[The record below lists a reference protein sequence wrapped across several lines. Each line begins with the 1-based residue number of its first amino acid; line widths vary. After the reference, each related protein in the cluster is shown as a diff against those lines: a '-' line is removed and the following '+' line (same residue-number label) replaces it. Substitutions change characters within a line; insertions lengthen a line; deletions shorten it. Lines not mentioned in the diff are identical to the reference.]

1 MISFDPVTLLQGQ
14 YLQWII
20 TGLETTL
27 ILFFLCLISGFI
39 LALLLASMRLSGI
52 VPLRWFV
59 VGYVEY
65 HRNVPALVQLLL
77 WYFGLSAILP
87 YILSEWVNRHGS
99 EFFFAYIALT
109 LNTAAFMSEDLRSGL
124 RSIAN
129 GQMEACRALGLTF
142 PQAMRDVILPQS
154 IRVSIPPLIGQALA
168 LYKSTSLAMAISVTE
183 LTYAAKQIENETF
196 RTFEAFAIV
205 SAIYL
210 AGSLLIV
217 SVGSMYDRFSLRA
230 GSR

>member
-1 MISFDPVTLLQGQ
+1 MIKFDPITLLQGE
-14 YLQWII
+14 YLHWII
-20 TGLETTL
+20 SGLETTL
-27 ILFFLCLISGFI
+27 ILFFLSLISGFI

-52 VPLRWFV
+52 APLRWFV
-59 VGYVEY
+59 MAYVEY

-77 WYFGLSAILP
+77 WYFGLSSLLP
-87 YILSEWVNRHGS
+87 FALSEWVNQHGS

-124 RSIAN
+124 RAIAS

-142 PQAMRDVILPQS
+142 SQSMRDVILPQS
-154 IRVSIPPLIGQALA
+154 IRISIPPLLGQSLA
-168 LYKSTSLAMAISVTE
+168 LYKSTSLAMAISVAE

-205 SAIYL
+205 SVIYL

-217 SVGSMYDRFSLRA
+217 SIGTTYERYILRT

>member
-1 MISFDPVTLLQGQ
+1 MVSFNPITLLQGD
-14 YLQWII
+14 YLQWLLS
-20 TGLETTL
+20 GLENTL
-27 ILFFLCLISGFI
+27 LLFFICLISGFI
-39 LALLLASMRLSGI
+39 LALLLASMRISGI
-52 VPLRWFV
+52 APLRWFV
-59 VGYVEY
+59 VCYVEY

-77 WYFGLSAILP
+77 WYFGLSAVLP
-87 YILSEWVNRHGS
+87 YSWSEWVNQHGS
-99 EFFFAYIALT
+99 EFFFAYVALT
-109 LNTAAFMSEDLRSGL
+109 LNSAAFMSEDLRSGL
-124 RSIAN
+124 RSIAH

-154 IRVSIPPLIGQALA
+154 IRVSIPPLIGQSLA
-168 LYKSTSLAMAISVTE
+168 LYKSTSLAMAISVAE

-205 SAIYL
+205 SVIYL

-217 SVGSMYDRFSLRA
+217 SVGAAYDRFAFRS

>member
-1 MISFDPVTLLQGQ
+1 MIKFDPITLLQGK

-20 TGLETTL
+20 SGLETTL

-39 LALLLASMRLSGI
+39 LSLLLASMRLSGI
-52 VPLRWFV
+52 APLRWFV
-59 VGYVEY
+59 MAYVEY

-77 WYFGLSAILP
+77 WYYGLSSLLP
-87 YILSEWVNRHGS
+87 FALSEWVNQHGS

-124 RSIAN
+124 RAIAS

-142 PQAMRDVILPQS
+142 SQSMRDVILPQS
-154 IRVSIPPLIGQALA
+154 IRISIPPLLGQSLA
-168 LYKSTSLAMAISVTE
+168 LYKSTSLAMAISVAE
-183 LTYAAKQIENETF
+183 LTHAAKQIENETF

-205 SAIYL
+205 SVIYL

-217 SVGSMYDRFSLRA
+217 SIGTTYDRYILRT

>member
-1 MISFDPVTLLQGQ
+1 MINFDPITLLQGQ

-27 ILFFLCLISGFI
+27 TLFFICLISGFI
-39 LALLLASMRLSGI
+39 LALLLASMRICGI
-52 VPLRWFV
+52 APLRWFV
-59 VGYVEY
+59 VVYVEY

-77 WYFGLSAILP
+77 WYFGLSAVLP
-87 YILSEWVNRHGS
+87 YALSEWVNQHGS

-124 RSIAN
+124 RSIAS

-142 PQAMRDVILPQS
+142 SQAMRDVILPQS
-154 IRVSIPPLIGQALA
+154 IRVSIPPLLGQSLA
-168 LYKSTSLAMAISVTE
+168 LYKSTSLAMAISVAE

-210 AGSLLIV
+210 TGSLLIV
-217 SVGSMYDRFSLRA
+217 SIGSAYDRFIFRA

>member
-1 MISFDPVTLLQGQ
+1 MISFDPMTLLQGQ

-27 ILFFLCLISGFI
+27 ILFFLCLLSGFI
-39 LALLLASMRLSGI
+39 FALLLASMRISGI
-52 VPLRWFV
+52 APLRWFV
-59 VGYVEY
+59 VCYVEY

-77 WYFGLSAILP
+77 WYFGLSAVLP
-87 YILSEWVNRHGS
+87 YALSEWVNQHGS
-99 EFFFAYIALT
+99 EFFFAYVALT

-124 RSIAN
+124 RSIAS
-129 GQMEACRALGLTF
+129 GQMEACRALGLSF
-142 PQAMRDVILPQS
+142 AQAMRDVILPQS
-154 IRVSIPPLIGQALA
+154 IRVSIPPLLGQSLS
-168 LYKSTSLAMAISVTE
+168 LYKSTSLAMAISVAE

-205 SAIYL
+205 SVIYL
-210 AGSLLIV
+210 IGSLLIT
-217 SVGSMYDRFSLRA
+217 SVGSAYDRYIFRA

>member
-1 MISFDPVTLLQGQ
+1 MNFDPITLLQGQ

-27 ILFFLCLISGFI
+27 TLFFICLISGFI
-39 LALLLASMRLSGI
+39 LALLLASMRICGI
-52 VPLRWFV
+52 APLRWFV
-59 VGYVEY
+59 VVYVEY

-77 WYFGLSAILP
+77 WYFGLSAVLP
-87 YILSEWVNRHGS
+87 YALSEWVNQHGS

-124 RSIAN
+124 RSIAS

-142 PQAMRDVILPQS
+142 SQAMRDVILPQS
-154 IRVSIPPLIGQALA
+154 IRVSIPPLLGQSLA
-168 LYKSTSLAMAISVTE
+168 LYKSTSLAMAISVAE

-210 AGSLLIV
+210 TGSLLIV
-217 SVGSMYDRFSLRA
+217 SIGSAYDRFIFRA

>member
-1 MISFDPVTLLQGQ
+1 MIKFDPITLLQGK

-20 TGLETTL
+20 SGLETTL

-39 LALLLASMRLSGI
+39 LSLLLASMRLSGI
-52 VPLRWFV
+52 APLRWFV
-59 VGYVEY
+59 MAYVEY

-77 WYFGLSAILP
+77 WYFGLSSLLP
-87 YILSEWVNRHGS
+87 FALSEWVNQHGS

-124 RSIAN
+124 RAIAS

-142 PQAMRDVILPQS
+142 SQSMRDVILPQS
-154 IRVSIPPLIGQALA
+154 IRISIPPLLGQSLA
-168 LYKSTSLAMAISVTE
+168 LYKSTSLAMAISVAE
-183 LTYAAKQIENETF
+183 LTHAAKQIENETF

-205 SAIYL
+205 SVIYL

-217 SVGSMYDRFSLRA
+217 SIGTTYDRYILRT

>member
-1 MISFDPVTLLQGQ
+1 MIKFEPLTLLQGQ

-20 TGLETTL
+20 SGLETTL
-27 ILFFLCLISGFI
+27 LLFIACLICGFF
-39 LALLLASMRLSGI
+39 LALLLAAMRLSGI
-52 VPLRWFV
+52 KPLRWFV
-59 VGYVEY
+59 VVYVEY

-87 YILSEWVNRHGS
+87 DGLSDWVNRHGS
-99 EFFFAYIALT
+99 EFFFAWVALT

-124 RSIAN
+124 RAIAG
-129 GQMEACRALGLTF
+129 GQMEACRALGLSYS
-142 PQAMRDVILPQS
+142 QAMRDVILPQS
-154 IRVSIPPLIGQALA
+154 VRISIPPLLGQSLA
-168 LYKSTSLAMAISVTE
+168 LYKSTSLAMAISVAE

-205 SAIYL
+205 SVIYL

-217 SVGSMYDRFSLRA
+217 SAGTAYDRYMLRS

>member
-1 MISFDPVTLLQGQ
+1 MVSFNPITLLQGE
-14 YLQWII
+14 YLQWILS
-20 TGLETTL
+20 GLENTVL
-27 ILFFLCLISGFI
+27 LFLLCLISGFI
-39 LALLLASMRLSGI
+39 LALLLASMRISGI
-52 VPLRWFV
+52 APLRWFV
-59 VGYVEY
+59 VCYVEY

-77 WYFGLSAILP
+77 WYFGLSAVLP
-87 YILSEWVNRHGS
+87 YSWSDWVNQHGS
-99 EFFFAYIALT
+99 EFFFAWVALT
-109 LNTAAFMSEDLRSGL
+109 LNSAAFMSEDLRSGL
-124 RSIAN
+124 RSIAS

-154 IRVSIPPLIGQALA
+154 IRVSIPPLIGQSLA
-168 LYKSTSLAMAISVTE
+168 LYKSTSLAMAISVAE

-210 AGSLLIV
+210 VGSLLLV
-217 SVGSMYDRFSLRA
+217 SVGAAYDRFVFRS

>member
-1 MISFDPVTLLQGQ
+1 MIKFDPITLLQGQ

-20 TGLETTL
+20 SGLETTL

-39 LALLLASMRLSGI
+39 LALLLASMRMSGI
-52 VPLRWFV
+52 APLRWFV
-59 VGYVEY
+59 KAYVEY

-77 WYFGLSAILP
+77 WYFALSALLP
-87 YILSEWVNRHGS
+87 FALSEWVNQHGS

-124 RSIAN
+124 RAIAS

-142 PQAMRDVILPQS
+142 SQAMRDVILPQS
-154 IRVSIPPLIGQALA
+154 IRISIPPLLGQSLA
-168 LYKSTSLAMAISVTE
+168 LYKSTSLAMAISVAE
-183 LTYAAKQIENETF
+183 LTYVAKQIENETF
-196 RTFEAFAIV
+196 RTFDAFAIV
-205 SAIYL
+205 SVIYL

-217 SVGSMYDRFSLRA
+217 SVGSAYDRYILRT